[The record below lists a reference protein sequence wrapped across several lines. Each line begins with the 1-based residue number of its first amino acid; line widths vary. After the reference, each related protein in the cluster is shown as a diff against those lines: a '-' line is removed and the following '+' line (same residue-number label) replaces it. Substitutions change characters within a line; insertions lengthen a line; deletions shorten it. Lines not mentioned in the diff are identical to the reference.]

1 MCSLLPQ
8 LPLIWQPVFDDDLIF
23 TRQGGLF
30 VILIVLGE

>member
-1 MCSLLPQ
+1 MCSILPQ
-8 LPLIWQPVFDDDLIF
+8 LLLIWQLVFDDDLLF